1 MRAAAVLA
9 ALGALGLGACG
20 GSSPTPTTSR
30 ATTTIV
36 EHFASCARP
45 GDIRL
50 DDFTVLHVPPQR
62 SPRPL
67 LILAHPAG
75 QTGPVMA
82 RFLDVSR
89 RADREGY
96 AVLYPSAARHH
107 FWTLNRAQRPRRLPR
122 VRARL
127 DEAEKRTCVDP
138 DRVYAAGVS
147 NGGGFVARLACE
159 LS

>member
-1 MRAAAVLA
+1 MRSGAILA
-9 ALGALGLGACG
+9 ALGALVLASC
-20 GSSPTPTTSR
+20 GSSAKPVRR
-30 ATTTIV
+30 A
-36 EHFASCARP
+36 ACAP
-45 GDIRL
+45 AGDIRL
-50 DDFTVLHVPPQR
+50 DAATVLHVPRRQG
-62 SPRPL
+62 PRPL

-107 FWTLNRAQRPRRLPR
+107 FWTLDRAKRPDDLPR

-127 DEAEKRTCVDP
+127 DEAEKRTCIDA
-138 DRVYAAGVS
+138 DRV
-147 NGGGFVARLACE
+147 
-159 LS
+159 